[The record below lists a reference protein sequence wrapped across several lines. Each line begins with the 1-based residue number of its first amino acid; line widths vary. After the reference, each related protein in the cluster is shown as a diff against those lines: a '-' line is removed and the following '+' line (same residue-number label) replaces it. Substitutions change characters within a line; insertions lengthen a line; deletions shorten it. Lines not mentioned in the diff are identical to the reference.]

1 MGDNYTLVY
10 QDLLKQL
17 SPLDLTE
24 TSVDIGGKMQ
34 GSDLEFKCLGS
45 LYRINPRGIRLAH
58 GGDPDVAVGIVICHY
73 ILQRGR
79 GEPAGEWVS
88 YRDFR
93 DSAFFMSNFQAN
105 VEERLARHFTG
116 RVADLR
122 RAAARLE
129 GRPHKDLPWGDACIR
144 FQALPRVPLLLVFF
158 DGDEEFPA
166 TCKLLFDKAASLW
179 LDMECLAAL
188 GGILADFLLNRRG
201 RLR

>member
-17 SPLDLTE
+17 STIDLTE
-24 TSVDIGGKMQ
+24 ASVDIGGKMRE
-34 GSDLEFKCLGS
+34 SDLEFKCLGS
-45 LYRINPRGIRLAH
+45 IYRINSGGIRLAR

-73 ILQRGR
+73 ILQKGR

-93 DSAFFMSNFQAN
+93 DSAFFMSFFQAN
-105 VEERLARHFTG
+105 VEERLARHFFG
-116 RVADLR
+116 RVEDLR
-122 RAAARLE
+122 RAAARLD
-129 GRPHKDLPWGDACIR
+129 GSPHQDLQWGDACIR
-144 FQALPRVPLLLVFF
+144 FQALPRIPLLLVFF

-166 TCKLLFDKAASLW
+166 TCKLLFDRAASLW

-188 GGILADFLLNRRG
+188 GGILADFLVNRRSEG
-201 RLR
+201 